1 MGIDQEMEAKLRD
14 RRAICQVLTW
24 RDLWMTIF
32 PGCGE
37 VPSPGMSPLSRPTG
51 CR

>member
-14 RRAICQVLTW
+14 RRAIGQVLTW

-32 PGCGE
+32 PGCRE
-37 VPSPGMSPLSRPTG
+37 VPSPGMNSLSQLAG
-51 CR
+51 CH